1 MLTLP
6 DAIIRFDA
14 AIAAG
19 QVPDRKTGQMTTLKP
34 SRRPPILSNV
44 RKAVEHALQS
54 LHGDRAVPAGAF
66 ETTDLTP
73 LLTELPTHGRLAAEE
88 EEKGAKAASKI
99 ESNVRLFAS
108 VVLGRDVVKERQ
120 PVHRARVLPAYEAL
134 YDVLNAFVEAE
145 DMRTLNKRRS
155 LRRGFVKWVEL
166 AAANG
171 AATPADVPD
180 DYATIL
186 GWGEHLGWKKK
197 DTVYAL
203 NAWRKAVRLAAA
215 PYAMAWDL
223 VVHNGVGVT
232 SLENFVQLVLARG
245 YTGDVSEATAADLL
259 PVLAPKLTTALES
272 VISSGNSHGLSRS
285 WANDMRDAASW
296 VVAGLIRLG
305 EDPSTLTW
313 FDLWTVRRTVQVT
326 PDAQQ
331 DDQLAQYGID
341 GGATVAHH
349 SLMRRVLDS
358 TAGLSYA
365 LSNLRL
371 FNREHEDDPVPVYT
385 ESLLGNLEMAWVVT
399 QRFFGERMHQQK
411 PELWAQARVEYEET
425 TKHTSRY
432 NKGRVLLGRK
442 AKGKLPIT
450 WPQLICMG
458 LPWLAKQCYALR
470 RAVAEREARI
480 GHLESRESQTL
491 LNKYCAAL
499 TEYAIVSLL
508 SDDLLRVKNY
518 AGTMA
523 DEHIKV
529 VPILTPDGR
538 WRGIETISTSF
549 KALDDDRVSLKSD
562 KVTCGVQNER
572 IDRRVTPGIVDHI
585 LWFDFWTIARS
596 RALVAA
602 GLLPSVDAFDPDDD
616 HFAVFITPRPRVHQR
631 ETYHQSMNEWRECQ
645 DGQADAQRPGWRGNL
660 SEDMLSES
668 YGAALHRICVTVLGR
683 KKLPAWGSEE
693 LTAGYRGLFSGHI
706 SRLMGAT
713 YLGGVRGNWEEATY
727 RTNDEELT
735 LRRHYVHLSAWA
747 KKHKHLENPEGLHW
761 FDAVMDRIMM
771 LRSTDDARWPQF
783 WEIFDPRHPEL
794 ALAWLDRPGAPQGVQ
809 RRSGRRARI
818 AA

>member
-6 DAIIRFDA
+6 ESIARFDA

-19 QVPDRKTGQMTTLKP
+19 QVPDRKTGGMTALKP
-34 SRRPPILSNV
+34 SRRAPILSNV
-44 RKAVEHALQS
+44 RKALDHALQS
-54 LHGDRAVPAGAF
+54 LLGDRAVHAAAF

-73 LLTELPTHGRLAAEE
+73 LLTELPTHGRLAAVEE
-88 EEKGAKAASKI
+88 EMGAKAASKI
-99 ESNVRLFAS
+99 ESNVRLFVS
-108 VVLGRDVVKERQ
+108 VVLGRDIVKERQ
-120 PVHRARVLPAYEAL
+120 PVHRDRVLPPYQPL

-145 DMRTLNKRRS
+145 GSRTLNKRRP

-171 AATPADVPD
+171 AGTPADVPD

-186 GWGEHLGWKKK
+186 GWGKRLGWKKK

-215 PYAMAWDL
+215 PYSMAWDL
-223 VVHNGVGVT
+223 VAHNGVGVT
-232 SLENFVQLVLARG
+232 SLEDFVQRVRARG
-245 YTGDVSEATAADLL
+245 YTGDVATATAADLL
-259 PVLAPKLTTALES
+259 PLLAPKLSTALET
-272 VISSGNSHGLSRS
+272 VIASGNSHGLSRS
-285 WANDMRDAASW
+285 WASDMRDAASW

-305 EDPSTLTW
+305 EDPSMLTW
-313 FDLWTVRRTVQVT
+313 FDLWTVRRPVQVT

-349 SLMRRVLDS
+349 SLMRRILDS
-358 TAGLSYA
+358 TAGRSYELSH
-365 LSNLRL
+365 LRL

-385 ESLLGNLEMAWVVT
+385 ESLLGNMEMSWVVT
-399 QRFFGERMHQQK
+399 HRFFGERMHQQK

-442 AKGKLPIT
+442 AKGKLLIT

-470 RAVAEREARI
+470 RELAEREARI
-480 GHLESRESQTL
+480 GHLESREGQML

-508 SDDLLRVKNY
+508 TDDLLRVKNY
-518 AGTMA
+518 AGAMA
-523 DEHIKV
+523 GEHVKV
-529 VPILTPDGR
+529 IPILTPDGH
-538 WRGIETISTSF
+538 WRGIEAISTSF
-549 KALDDDRVSLKSD
+549 RALDDDRVALKSD

-572 IDRRVTPGIVDHI
+572 LDRRVTPGVVDHM
-585 LWFDFWTIARS
+585 LWFDFWTIARP

-602 GLLPSVDAFDPDDD
+602 GLLTSVDLFDPNDD
-616 HFAVFITPRPRVHQR
+616 HFAVFVTPRPRAEQR
-631 ETYHQSMNEWRECQ
+631 ERYHRGMTARGESGSGAENAPMS
-645 DGQADAQRPGWRGNL
+645 PWRGNL

-668 YGAALHRICVTVLGR
+668 YGFALHRICVTVLGR
-683 KKLPAWGSEE
+683 KKLPAWGSED
-693 LTAGYRGLFSGHI
+693 LTANYRGLFSGHI

-735 LRRHYVHLSAWA
+735 LHRHYVYLSAWA
-747 KKHKHLENPEGLHW
+747 KQHKHLENPEGLHW

-783 WEIFDPRHPEL
+783 WAIFDPRQPEL
-794 ALAWLDRPGAPQGVQ
+794 ALAWLDRTGTPEGVK
-809 RRSGRRARI
+809 RRSGRPARV